1 LQPGTDLTN
10 ALLRKLQAQLGLSES
25 ETKAFV
31 SALSGPRSIRDGH
44 DLASPGRASGFLT
57 VLLQGLACR
66 YKDLPDGRRQIISFQ
81 FPGDIV
87 DVHSFVMGR
96 LDHAIGA
103 LSACQVAIMAHDTLA
118 GLIDRHPQIGAALWR
133 ESLIDAAISR
143 EWIVNLGQRGAYER
157 MAHLL
162 CEAAF
167 RQRTVQIVEGDRCAF
182 PLTQSEISDAL
193 GLSVV
198 HVNRVLQRLRKEGL
212 ITLRAGH
219 LTIHDPNGLMA
230 AGGFEP
236 SYLQPSVPTPPAA
249 GALAV
254 GAAAPSPVA
263 APKYR

>member
-1 LQPGTDLTN
+1 M
-10 ALLRKLQAQLGLSES
+10 
-25 ETKAFV
+25 KAFV
-31 SALSGPRSIRDGH
+31 SALSGPRSVRDGH
-44 DLASPGRASGFLT
+44 DLASQGRASGMLT

-66 YKDLPDGRRQIISFQ
+66 YKDLPDGRRQIIAFQ

-87 DVHSFVMGR
+87 DVHGFVMGR

-103 LSACQVAIMAHDTLA
+103 LTACQVTVMGHDTLT
-118 GLIDRHPQIGAALWR
+118 GLIEKHPQIGLALWR
-133 ESLIDAAISR
+133 ESMIDAAIAR

-162 CEAAF
+162 CEAAY
-167 RQRTVQIVEGDRCAF
+167 RQRSGGLVEGDRCSF

-212 ITLRAGH
+212 ITLRAGQ
-219 LTIHDPNGLMA
+219 LTVHDPAGLMA

-249 GALAV
+249 TLAV
-254 GAAAPSPVA
+254 GGSAAPSPAVA